1 MAGEAT
7 SISYN
12 VIILKSRPLHIQKK
26 FALFTAHSPNI
37 LGEKKKAFLISL
49 KKICS
54 GENAFL

>member
-37 LGEKKKAFLISL
+37 LGEKKKKSL
-49 KKICS
+49 SDFAEK
-54 GENAFL
+54 NL